1 MRIRVF
7 FAVLA
12 LSLVLTGS
20 MRADDTLYSNGP
32 GNGTISALIINGS
45 TLTVSDSFTVSAN
58 ATVTGFDLW
67 DWVDSGATPTNV
79 EWAITTEPTGGGGTT
94 VASGDATLSS
104 VEETP
109 TSSYGQIEGGQYS
122 VYDSTASGLSVSLA
136 TGTTYYLELSSGV
149 ASDGK
154 TFALDINNGPS
165 SCYTSVDSNPPLS
178 CTNGVVTGSNSATF
192 DIYGTYDATAAPEP
206 PSMLLLGTGLMGLA
220 VVVFWRARSSHRRGS
235 TYANL
240 C

>member
-32 GNGTISALIINGS
+32 GNGTISPFIINGS

-67 DWVDSGATPTNV
+67 DWVDSGATPTSV
-79 EWAITTEPTGGGGTT
+79 DWAITTEPSGGGGTT
-94 VASGDATLSS
+94 VASGDATLTS

-109 TSSYGQIEGGQYS
+109 TSSYGFSGEYN
-122 VYDSTASGLSVSLA
+122 VYDSTASGLSVSLT
-136 TGTTYYLELSSGV
+136 TGTTYYLELSNGV
-149 ASDGK
+149 ASDGAL
-154 TFALDINNGPS
+154 FALDINNGPS
-165 SCYTSVDSNPPLS
+165 SCYTTIDSEAPYT
-178 CTNGVVTGSNSATF
+178 CANGVGTGSNSATF
-192 DIYGTYDATAAPEP
+192 DIYGTYDTAAAPEP
-206 PSMLLLGTGLMGLA
+206 PSMLLLGTGLLGLA
-220 VVVFWRARSSHRRGS
+220 VVVFWRASSSQRRGS
-235 TYANL
+235 AHADL